1 MRRNH
6 FLTDEQVEAEIERLT
21 VTPEVR
27 IARQEERLRYRRRQ
41 YMYKLRALEKRGRQL
56 VAQGVT
62 PENMERMLFGVDD
75 PEEVE

>member
-56 VAQGVT
+56 FAQGVT
-62 PENMERMLFGVDD
+62 PENMESVLFGE

>member
-27 IARQEERLRYRRRQ
+27 LARQEERLRYRRRQ

-62 PENMERMLFGVDD
+62 PENMERVLFGD

>member
-1 MRRNH
+1 MKRNH
-6 FLTDEQVEAEIERLT
+6 FFTDEQVEAEIERLT

-62 PENMERMLFGVDD
+62 PENMERVLFGD

>member
-1 MRRNH
+1 MNIMRRNH

-62 PENMERMLFGVDD
+62 PENMAKMLFGT
-75 PEEVE
+75 EEG

>member
-21 VTPEVR
+21 TVSEVR
-27 IARQEERLRYRRRQ
+27 LARQEERMRYRRRQ
-41 YMYKLRALEKRGRQL
+41 YMYKLRALEKRGREL
-56 VAQGVT
+56 MAQGIT
-62 PENMERMLFGVDD
+62 AENMERVLFGAGD

>member
-56 VAQGVT
+56 VTQGVT
-62 PENMERMLFGVDD
+62 PENMERVLFGD

>member
-1 MRRNH
+1 MKKNH

-41 YMYKLRALEKRGRQL
+41 YMYKLRALEKRGREL
-56 VAQGVT
+56 IAQGVT
-62 PENMERMLFGVDD
+62 PENMERALFGMDS
-75 PEEVE
+75 EEVE